1 MLRRNKRHTTWAVN
15 GTLLLGT
22 CLVIQGLSLTA
33 PISAAA
39 AETNATAQEDQ
50 DSRVQQEK
58 EYFRQALDELEDMGL
73 SPIRIWSDIT
83 GNSDVMERV
92 DDLRDS
98 VTEAVTEKVSDAQD
112 VATQAVSDAVQKET
126 EKVKK
131 SLIQMLREEIQDFLD
146 GILG

>member
-1 MLRRNKRHTTWAVN
+1 MLRRNKRHTLRAVN
-15 GTLLLGT
+15 GILLGA
-22 CLVIQGLSLTA
+22 CLAIWGLSSA
-33 PISAAA
+33 ASIPAAA
-39 AETNATAQEDQ
+39 AETNATAREEQ
-50 DSRVQQEK
+50 DSRIRQEK

-73 SPIRIWSDIT
+73 SPIRIWSEIT

-92 DDLRDS
+92 DDLRNT

-112 VATQAVSDAVQKET
+112 AATQAVNDAVQKET

-131 SLIQMLREEIQDFLD
+131 SLIQMLREQIQDFLD

>member
-1 MLRRNKRHTTWAVN
+1 MLRRNKRHTLRAVN
-15 GTLLLGT
+15 GILRVT
-22 CLVIQGLSLTA
+22 CLSVWMLSFATSI
-33 PISAAA
+33 PAAA
-39 AETNATAQEDQ
+39 AETNASAREEQ
-50 DSRVQQEK
+50 DSRIQQEK
-58 EYFRQALDELEDMGL
+58 EYFRQALDELEDMGI

-98 VTEAVTEKVSDAQD
+98 VTEAVTEKVGDAQD
-112 VATQAVSDAVQKET
+112 AATQAVSDAVQKET

-131 SLIQMLREEIQDFLD
+131 SLIQMLREQIQDFLD